1 MVILTLSYKE
11 YLYDNSVEPDFREFL
26 TFLLLLDPKA
36 ETVLLT
42 KSKSR
47 VWWPSSWEIM
57 TSPKNTGINLPLH
70 TTSSFRL
77 VSLHILLIQNF
88 LFWRTWVW
96 SVSERLNIMR
106 SSSIGYYIYSHCYW
120 QSYMLIMIWGNLH
133 NKMILIE
140 RKLQEAEIKQYV
152 N

>member
-1 MVILTLSYKE
+1 MVILTLLYKE
-11 YLYDNSVEPDFREFL
+11 YLYDNSGEPDFREFL

-57 TSPKNTGINLPLH
+57 TPPKNTGINLPLH

-77 VSLHILLIQNF
+77 ASLHILLKKQKWITPF
-88 LFWRTWVW
+88 DSELFILTYLGLECKWKAEHHEIFQHW
-96 SVSERLNIMR
+96 L
-106 SSSIGYYIYSHCYW
+106 
-120 QSYMLIMIWGNLH
+120 LH
-133 NKMILIE
+133 IFPLLLA
-140 RKLQEAEIKQYV
+140 KLYV
-152 N
+152 DHDMGEPSQ